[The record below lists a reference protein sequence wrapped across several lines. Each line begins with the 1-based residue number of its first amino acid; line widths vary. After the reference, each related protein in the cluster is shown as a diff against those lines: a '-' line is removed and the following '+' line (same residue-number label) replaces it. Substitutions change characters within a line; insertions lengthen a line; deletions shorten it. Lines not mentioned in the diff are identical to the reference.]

1 MADHECKQNQVINIG
16 HWSDSYL
23 MIPYVDGGRNAA
35 VGLDCWGLVR
45 DVLHQQFDLPL
56 LKDFGLIHADDKVNM
71 TRAYQQVK
79 SAFLPGAPVA
89 GAIAAGFNGSAL
101 IHVGVVLENNG
112 LQVLHT
118 SSKHGMSKCSIRR
131 FNRLFSQV
139 KYYVYNPK

>member
-1 MADHECKQNQVINIG
+1 MANQNKVINSG

-45 DVLHQQFDLPL
+45 DVLYQQFDLPL
-56 LKDFGLIHADDKVNM
+56 LNNFGLIHADDKVNM
-71 TRAYQQVK
+71 TLAYQQVK
-79 SAFLPGAPVA
+79 SVFSPCTPVS

-101 IHVGVVLENNG
+101 IHVGLVLENNG

-118 SSKHGMSKCSIRR
+118 CSKHGMSKCSVRR
-131 FNRLFSQV
+131 FNRLFAEV
-139 KYYVYNPK
+139 KYYVYNQK